1 MIDKKEIQKIAA
13 LAKIEI
19 KDSEIDTYSK
29 QLSKILEYVER
40 LNEVYTSKVDEFS
53 GDLLNNQQN
62 LRDDTKGKLLNR
74 EEITKLAPESDGI
87 YFKVPKVIKEEG
99 E

>member
-40 LNEVYTSKVDEFS
+40 LNEVDTSKVDEFS
-53 GDLLNNQQN
+53 
-62 LRDDTKGKLLNR
+62 
-74 EEITKLAPESDGI
+74 
-87 YFKVPKVIKEEG
+87 
-99 E
+99 

>member
-29 QLSKILEYVER
+29 QLSKILEYVEQ
-40 LNEVYTSKVDEFS
+40 LNEVDTSKVDEFS

-62 LRDDTKGKLLNR
+62 LREDTKGKLLDR
-74 EEITKLAPESDGI
+74 EEVIKLAPESDGI